1 MSVTYSKESFWELL
15 AAENHHFEVDGPPG
29 ATMQCSV
36 VRMVW
41 LIYYRES
48 HSGGLVRKSM
58 KF

>member
-1 MSVTYSKESFWELL
+1 MTKTYPKLSFQLEKL
-15 AAENHHFEVDGPPG
+15 AEIEPLRYSDQTC

-48 HSGGLVRKSM
+48 HSGRLV
-58 KF
+58 